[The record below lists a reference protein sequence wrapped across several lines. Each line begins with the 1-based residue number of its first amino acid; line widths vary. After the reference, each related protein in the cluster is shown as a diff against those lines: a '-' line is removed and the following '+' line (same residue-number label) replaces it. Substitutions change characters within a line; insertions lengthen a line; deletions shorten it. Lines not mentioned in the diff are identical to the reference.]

1 MVCAAL
7 GCAAA
12 AGWVSRGGA
21 GRTAREEEAAA
32 ADLDDVVVVELPPLV
47 LLERLAVQDG
57 AAGVSLAHVNEPDL
71 RARDGGVAGNSS
83 AGAQGRVCVVCV
95 QLCHLVLVVGHDLG
109 LTLGDLRQTD
119 LNVAAFRVPVAM
131 RHTRLSAGR
140 GALAAVGEWCRVGS
154 AEEERACR

>member
-1 MVCAAL
+1 M
-7 GCAAA
+7 
-12 AGWVSRGGA
+12 
-21 GRTAREEEAAA
+21 
-32 ADLDDVVVVELPPLV
+32 DDVVVVELPPLV

-71 RARDGGVAGNSS
+71 RARDSGVAGNSS
-83 AGAQGRVCVVCV
+83 AGAQGRLCVCV
-95 QLCHLVLVVGHDLG
+95 QLCHLVLVVGYDLG

-131 RHTRLSAGR
+131 RHTRLSTGRR
-140 GALAAVGEWCRVGS
+140 GALASGRVVQGGS

>member
-1 MVCAAL
+1 M
-7 GCAAA
+7 
-12 AGWVSRGGA
+12 SRGGA

-83 AGAQGRVCVVCV
+83 AGAQGASARVCSSV
-95 QLCHLVLVVGHDLG
+95 
-109 LTLGDLRQTD
+109 TLSL
-119 LNVAAFRVPVAM
+119 
-131 RHTRLSAGR
+131 LSDTI
-140 GALAAVGEWCRVGS
+140 LA
-154 AEEERACR
+154 

>member
-1 MVCAAL
+1 MVYAAL
-7 GCAAA
+7 GRAVA
-12 AGWVSRGGA
+12 AGLVSRGGA

-57 AAGVSLAHVNEPDL
+57 AAGVCLAHVNEPDL
-71 RARDGGVAGNSS
+71 RARDGGFAGNSS
-83 AGAQGRVCVVCV
+83 AGAQGRVCACV

-131 RHTRLSAGR
+131 RHTRLALGARSHSGR
-140 GALAAVGEWCRVGS
+140 VVQGGS